1 MTTQILAVDDEEQML
16 DLIAACLPS
25 DVYHVTGENRP
36 EQVPAVMKS
45 QKFDLILLDIMM
57 PEMSGWE
64 LLKQLKQQEQ
74 SLPVIMLTALGET
87 EQIVYGLQAGADDY
101 VTKPFEPS
109 ELMARIEAVLRRSKT
124 ASSSSSLFR
133 AAGIEINTETREV
146 HANGAAVSLTKK
158 EFEILAKLVKFPGR
172 VFTRDQLLDA
182 ISEFGEAG
190 MDRSIDAHI
199 KNIREKMKEVQAG
212 HGFIETVWGI
222 GYRLPANGEKS

>member
-1 MTTQILAVDDEEQML
+1 MATQILAVDDEEQML

-25 DVYHVTGENRP
+25 DIYQVTGESRP
-36 EQVPAVMKS
+36 EQVLEVIKNK
-45 QKFDLILLDIMM
+45 KFDLILLDIMM

-64 LLKQLKQQEQ
+64 LLKHLKLQQSQ
-74 SLPVIMLTALGET
+74 PVIMLTALGET

-124 ASSSSSLFR
+124 ASSSSSLLR

-146 HANGAAVSLTKK
+146 FAEGTAVSLTKK
-158 EFEILAKLVKFPGR
+158 EFEILVKLVKSPGR
-172 VFTRDQLLDA
+172 VFTRDQLLDT
-182 ISEFGEAG
+182 ISEFGEAR

-199 KNIREKMKEVQAG
+199 KNIREKMKEVQAD
-212 HGFIETVWGI
+212 HEFIETVWGI
-222 GYRLPANGEKS
+222 GYRLPADGEKS